1 MTRLNKE
8 TDLMMSTSTSK
19 STSTDEHWR
28 QDVTIDDIP
37 PEGQRLLRDYAGL
50 QQDEILAHIE
60 HIREKGYAIAPYACI
75 SAIRFLGDRWP
86 KLPYGPKFL
95 SRLQSD
101 SRSTFL
107 DVGCGFGQELRFLVA
122 DHGVNPSQL
131 FGVDLEPGLID
142 VGYELFRDRG
152 RGRSR
157 SGTGDDTTSTTGA
170 AMTMFGANIFDHD
183 TKDDTSNNTNDTK
196 DDTEDD
202 TTANINLNLITLR
215 GKMDMIQASHVLHMF
230 DYAQQFSFAKRLID
244 ISRPTPGSMIAGSQV
259 GSRHP
264 GSYTFDIDLAPTR
277 SHYRHD
283 ERTMRD
289 FWHNLGHETNSAW
302 HVQCGEIPNNKA
314 IEESRGTKFAQG
326 DRAMMIIWF
335 CATRL

>member
-1 MTRLNKE
+1 
-8 TDLMMSTSTSK
+8 
-19 STSTDEHWR
+19 
-28 QDVTIDDIP
+28 
-37 PEGQRLLRDYAGL
+37 
-50 QQDEILAHIE
+50 
-60 HIREKGYAIAPYACI
+60 
-75 SAIRFLGDRWP
+75 
-86 KLPYGPKFL
+86 
-95 SRLQSD
+95 
-101 SRSTFL
+101 
-107 DVGCGFGQELRFLVA
+107 VA
-122 DHGVNPSQL
+122 DYGVNPSQI

-152 RGRSR
+152 RSR
-157 SGTGDDTTSTTGA
+157 SGTGDDTTSTTGAGTGADAGA

-183 TKDDTSNNTNDTK
+183 TNDDTK
-196 DDTEDD
+196 DDT
-202 TTANINLNLITLR
+202 TANLNLNLTTLR

-244 ISRPTPGSMIAGSQV
+244 FARPTPGSMIAGSQV
-259 GSRHP
+259 GSRQP
-264 GSYTFDIDLAPTR
+264 GSYTFDVDLAPTR

-289 FWHNLGHETNSAW
+289 FWHKLGHETNSDW

-314 IEESRGTKFAQG
+314 VEESRGTKFAQG